1 MRLAFKLPYVLF
13 FVSGVLLA
21 ILSFFSQA
29 TIDFHV
35 HDTYFIIAKAHF
47 LIALSA
53 LFLFFWI
60 AYVAANKII
69 YKRSLVWLHLAFTI
83 LPTLVILFFIVWG
96 YSYYILKS
104 SPFKA
109 FQQLNQIFGIALL
122 VLVFAQLIFL
132 INMIIGIIQKL
143 MRAKY

>member
-13 FVSGVLLA
+13 FVPGVLLA
-21 ILSFFSQA
+21 ILSFFYQT

-35 HDTYFIIAKAHF
+35 HDTYFVIAKAHF

-60 AYVAANKII
+60 AYAAANKII

-83 LPTLVILFFIVWG
+83 LPTLVIIFLMGWG
-96 YSYYILKS
+96 YRYYILNS
-104 SPFKA
+104 SPFEA
-109 FQQLNQIFGIALL
+109 
-122 VLVFAQLIFL
+122 
-132 INMIIGIIQKL
+132 
-143 MRAKY
+143 